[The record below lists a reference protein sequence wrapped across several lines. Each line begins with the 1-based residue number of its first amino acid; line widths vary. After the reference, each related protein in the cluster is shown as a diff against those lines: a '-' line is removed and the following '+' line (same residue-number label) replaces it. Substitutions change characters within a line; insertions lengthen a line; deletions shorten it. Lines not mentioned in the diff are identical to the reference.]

1 MAVDMFL
8 KLDPIKGE
16 SADQKHKNEIDVL
29 SWSWGLNQTG
39 SQHHSQGGGA
49 GKVTVHDLHFTH
61 WADKSTAYLIKAC
74 AKGEHIAKGILT
86 VRKAGGQS
94 AVEYIKITMEDVIV
108 SSVTPG
114 GTHGDERLTEN
125 VSLNFRK
132 FKYEYTAQTEKGGA
146 GETAQFGWDV
156 AGNAET

>member
-1 MAVDMFL
+1 
-8 KLDPIKGE
+8 
-16 SADQKHKNEIDVL
+16 
-29 SWSWGLNQTG
+29 
-39 SQHHSQGGGA
+39 
-49 GKVTVHDLHFTH
+49 
-61 WADKSTAYLIKAC
+61 
-74 AKGEHIAKGILT
+74 
-86 VRKAGGQS
+86 
-94 AVEYIKITMEDVIV
+94 MEDVIV

-132 FKYEYTAQTEKGGA
+132 FKYEYTAQTDKGGA

>member
-39 SQHHSQGGGA
+39 SQHHSAGGGA
-49 GKVTVHDLHFTH
+49 GKVSVHDLHFTH

-94 AVEYIKITMEDVIV
+94 AVEYIKITMEDLIV
-108 SSVTPG
+108 TSISTG
-114 GTHGDERLTEN
+114 GSGGEDRLTEN

-132 FKYEYTAQTEKGGA
+132 FKYEYTAQTDKGGA

>member
-74 AKGEHIAKGILT
+74 AMGEHIAKGVLT

-94 AVEYIKITMEDVIV
+94 AVEYIKITMDDIII

-132 FKYEYTAQTEKGGA
+132 FKYEYTAQTEKGGS

-156 AGNAET
+156 AGNAEM

>member
-8 KLDPIKGE
+8 KLEPIKGE
-16 SADQKHKNEIDVL
+16 ATDSKHKDEIDVL
-29 SWSWGLNQTG
+29 SFNWGLNQTG
-39 SQHHSQGGGA
+39 SQHHSLGGGA

-74 AKGEHIAKGILT
+74 TKGEHIQKGILT
-86 VRKAGGQS
+86 VRKAGGDQ
-94 AVEYIKITMEDVIV
+94 ALEYIKITMEDIIV

-114 GTHGDERLTEN
+114 GTMGDERLTEN

-132 FKYEYTAQTEKGGA
+132 FKYEYTAQTEKGGGGA
-146 GETAQFGWDV
+146 TAQFHYDI
-156 AGNAET
+156 AGNKEL

>member
-16 SADQKHKNEIDVL
+16 SHDDKHKDEIDVL

-39 SQHHSQGGGA
+39 SQHFSGGGGA
-49 GKVTVHDLHFTH
+49 GKVSVHDLHFTH

-74 AKGEHIAKGILT
+74 ATGEHIAKGVLT
-86 VRKAGGQS
+86 VRKAGKDPL
-94 AVEYIKITMEDVIV
+94 EYIKVTLEEIIV

-132 FKYEYTAQTEKGGA
+132 FKYEYTAQTDKGGA
-146 GETAQFGWDV
+146 GATAQFAYDIS
-156 AGNAET
+156 ANKEA